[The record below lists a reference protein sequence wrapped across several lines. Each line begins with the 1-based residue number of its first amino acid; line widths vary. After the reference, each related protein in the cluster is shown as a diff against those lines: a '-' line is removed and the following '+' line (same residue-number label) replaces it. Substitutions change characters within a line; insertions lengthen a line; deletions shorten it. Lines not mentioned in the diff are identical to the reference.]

1 MELACSEWITKKDTA
16 TNHVYYVHKRTRE
29 SRWAPPGDDDA
40 DELIAEQLRG
50 SAVSTSPAVGTSKT
64 PPQHSESPVCT
75 VEELFRAVDVD
86 GSGDISFE
94 ELAKF
99 WTGRQHAV
107 GKHDDATIAQMRSI
121 FDDLDED
128 GSGAQ
133 CH

>member
-1 MELACSEWITKKDTA
+1 MDEWPKSQLEDDSETPGAAKNSKSAAGGVLGSHQHPTA
-16 TNHVYYVHKRTRE
+16 PTP
-29 SRWAPPGDDDA
+29 A
-40 DELIAEQLRG
+40 
-50 SAVSTSPAVGTSKT
+50 TSPAVGTSKT

-99 WTGRQHAV
+99 WTGRQHAL